1 MDSSMVTLKFSAG
14 PESQT
19 LKACLEQLLD
29 HLNFEIPEET
39 NHEES

>member
-1 MDSSMVTLKFSAG
+1 MDSTMVTLSFSAD

-39 NHEES
+39 GHEKL

>member
-14 PESQT
+14 PDSQT

-29 HLNFEIPEET
+29 HLNYENPEET
-39 NHEES
+39 DHEES

>member
-1 MDSSMVTLKFSAG
+1 MDSTMVTLKFSAD

-29 HLNFEIPEET
+29 RLNFEIPEET
-39 NHEES
+39 DHEES